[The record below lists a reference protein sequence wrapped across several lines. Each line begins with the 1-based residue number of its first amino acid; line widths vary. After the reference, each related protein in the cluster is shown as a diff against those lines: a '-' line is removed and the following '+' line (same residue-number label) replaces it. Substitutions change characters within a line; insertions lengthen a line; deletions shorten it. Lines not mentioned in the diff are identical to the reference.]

1 MSMNLITLLYLVASV
16 CFIQALKGLS
26 HPTTSRRGNLFGMI
40 GMGLAVLTTVGLIFK
55 LGSELATAGIGYVI
69 VGLLIGGS
77 VGTVM
82 AKRVE
87 MTKMPELVAFMHSM
101 IGLAAVFIAIAAVV
115 EPQSLG
121 IVEQIGYAIPVG
133 NRLELFLGAAIGAIT
148 FSGSVIAFGKLS
160 GKYKF
165 RLFQGA
171 PVVFKG
177 QHMANLAVGL
187 AIVGLGLVYTFTGNL
202 TAFAILVA
210 LAFVIGVLIIIPIGG
225 ADMPVVVSML
235 NSYSGWAAAG
245 IGFSLNNSML
255 IIAGSLVGSSGAI
268 LSYIMCK
275 AMNRSFFN
283 VILGGFGADA
293 DAGGPAGAQLER
305 NVKSGS
311 ADDAAFLL
319 TNADTVIIVPGYG
332 LAVARAQHAL
342 MELAEKLTHMGVTV
356 KYAIHPVAGRMPG
369 HMNVLLAEA
378 EVPYEQVFEMEDINS
393 EFGQADVVLVLGA
406 NDVVNP
412 AAKNDPKS
420 PIAGMPILEAYKA
433 KTVIVNKRSM
443 ASGYAGLD
451 NELFYMDK
459 TMMVFGDA
467 KKVVEDMVKAV
478 E

>member
-1 MSMNLITLLYLVASV
+1 MSMNLITVLYLVASV

-26 HPTTSRRGNLFGMI
+26 HPTTSRRGNLFGMV
-40 GMGLAVLTTVGLIFK
+40 GMALAVATTVGLIYK
-55 LGSELATAGIGYVI
+55 LGAELAVQGIGFVI
-69 VGLLIGGS
+69 VGLLVGGTAGS
-77 VGTVM
+77 IM

-121 IVEQIGYAIPVG
+121 IVAALGDAIPSG

-177 QHMANLAVGL
+177 QHMVNLVVGL
-187 AIVGLGLVYTFTGNL
+187 AIVALGLYFTFTGDIR
-202 TAFAILVA
+202 AFAIVVA
-210 LAFVIGVLIIIPIGG
+210 LAFIIGVLIIIPIGG

-255 IIAGSLVGSSGAI
+255 IVAGSLVGSSGAI

-283 VILGGFGADA
+283 VILGGFGANA
-293 DAGGPAGAQLER
+293 DAGGPAGAQQER

-311 ADDAAFLL
+311 SDDAAFLL
-319 TNADTVIIVPGYG
+319 TNADTVVIVPGYG

-342 MELAEKLTHMGVTV
+342 MELAEKLTHRGVTV

-393 EFGQADVVLVLGA
+393 EFGQTDVVLVLGA

-467 KKVVEDMVKAV
+467 KKVIEDMVKAV